1 MNDLRDE
8 KAIAGLLEDIGA
20 LAASLPSPARVMEVC
35 GTHTMTLYRSG
46 LTPLLADAGVEM
58 ISGPGC
64 PVCITPNGLH
74 EAALSLL
81 TEREGLTLA
90 TFGDMTRVPTTKGSL
105 QSAVPARRSRLRVV
119 YSPEEALDEAR
130 REPGRGTVFFGAG
143 FETTIPA
150 IAQTVKEARAEGV
163 RNLTVLRALW
173 LLPPALRALLEAGA
187 LRLTGFVYPGH
198 VSAII
203 GLGPYAF
210 VAEEFGL
217 PGAVAGFEPGDILLA
232 VRSVLAQAAA
242 GKPAVALEYS
252 RVVRPEGNPVAR
264 AVAAEVFEPYDAAW
278 RGLGVIPASGLR
290 FRREYA
296 AFDAEARYGLRT
308 SGGRAELPGCRC
320 GEVLRAVI
328 RPDGCR
334 LFGRK
339 CTPDSPLGPCMVSHE
354 GACLIHFKYG
364 PGPAARGP
372 RARPR
377 RRR

>member
-1 MNDLRDE
+1 MSDLRDE
-8 KAIAGLLEDIGA
+8 KAIAGLLEDIAG
-20 LAASLPSPARVMEVC
+20 LSRSLPSPVRVMEVC

-46 LTPLLADAGVEM
+46 LTPLLAEAGVEM
-58 ISGPGC
+58 LSGPGC

-90 TFGDMTRVPTTKGSL
+90 TFGDMTRVPTARGSL
-105 QSAVPARRSRLRVV
+105 RTAAPARGSRLRIV

-130 REPGRGTVFFGAG
+130 REPGRETVFFGAG

-150 IAQTVKEARAEGV
+150 IAVTVKEAKAAGLG
-163 RNLTVLRALW
+163 NLTVLRALW
-173 LLPPALRALLEAGA
+173 LLPPALRALLESGDV
-187 LRLTGFVYPGH
+187 RLTGFVYPGH

-242 GKPAVALEYS
+242 GKPTVALEYS

-264 AVAAEVFEPYDAAW
+264 AIAAEVFEPYGAAW

-290 FRREYA
+290 FREEYA
-296 AFDAEARYGLRT
+296 GFDAEARFGLRT
-308 SGGRAELPGCRC
+308 AGGRTELPGCRC
-320 GEVLRAVI
+320 GEVLRAII

-364 PGPAARGP
+364 RKPAARRP
-372 RARPR
+372 ARRP
-377 RRR
+377 